1 MNLSMTRIPLL
12 LACLALLLS
21 PLPAR
26 AQATPTLAE
35 LEIDFWPEYDQ
46 PAMLV
51 IYRGTLA
58 ADAPLPASLAFAIP
72 AEYGPPLAVAFTD
85 SQGQLLNL
93 DYTTT
98 TAGEQMLIAFDAP
111 TRKFQ
116 FEYYDTRLDLS
127 APTRRYAFN
136 GAVAYPVQTL
146 LLKVQQPTG
155 ASQLTAQPALD
166 QQALAEDGLMYF
178 SGARA
183 NLAANEAFSLEL
195 SYTKTDDTLSINRP
209 PPLIA
214 TPQLPSAATPTP
226 LANTT
231 TLIAVAAAIVGV
243 LLVGGGVALFI
254 RARSEPTESAGDVP
268 RARRRTKRP
277 RRIAPTPP
285 ISSPADTGQGPAA
298 RAAFCHECGQPLQTG
313 DQFCRNCGT
322 KARG

>member
-1 MNLSMTRIPLL
+1 MTRILLL
-12 LACLALLLS
+12 LACLTLLAS

-26 AQATPTLAE
+26 AQEAPTLAE

-46 PAMLV
+46 RAMLV

-58 ADAPLPASLAFAIP
+58 ADTPLPASLTFAIP

-93 DYTTT
+93 EYTTT
-98 TAGEQMLIAFDAP
+98 TVGDRLLIAFDAP

-116 FEYYDTRLDLS
+116 FEYYDASLDLS
-127 APTRRYAFN
+127 APTRRYAFS
-136 GAVAYPVQTL
+136 GAVTYPVQTL

-155 ASQLTAQPALD
+155 ASQMAAQPALD

-183 NLAANEAFSLEL
+183 NLAANEAISLEL
-195 SYTKTDDTLSINRP
+195 SYTKNDDTLSINSPRP
-209 PPLIA
+209 LVA
-214 TPQLPSAATPTP
+214 TPQLPSAAAPTP

-254 RARSEPTESAGDVP
+254 RTRNEQTESAGDVP
-268 RARRRTKRP
+268 HARRRTKRP
-277 RRIAPTPP
+277 RKTAPTPP
-285 ISSPADTGQGPAA
+285 ASSPADTGQGQAA
-298 RAAFCHECGQPLQTG
+298 RAAFCHECGQPIQADDL
-313 DQFCRNCGT
+313 FCRHCGT
-322 KARG
+322 KVRR

>member
-1 MNLSMTRIPLL
+1 MTRILLL
-12 LACLALLLS
+12 LACMTLWVP

-58 ADAPLPASLAFAIP
+58 ADAPLPASLTFAIP
-72 AEYGPPLAVAFTD
+72 AKYEPPLAVAFTD
-85 SQGQLLNL
+85 AQGQLLNL
-93 DYTTT
+93 DYTAT
-98 TAGEQMLIAFDAP
+98 TAGGRTLIAFDAP

-116 FEYYDTRLDLS
+116 FEYYDTSLDLS
-127 APTRRYAFN
+127 APTRRYAFS
-136 GAVAYPVQTL
+136 GAVTYPAQTL

-183 NLAANEAFSLEL
+183 NLAANEVISLEL
-195 SYTKTDDTLSINRP
+195 SYTKNDDTLSINNP
-209 PPLIA
+209 PPLAA
-214 TPQLPSAATPTP
+214 TPQLPSAAAPTP

-254 RARSEPTESAGDVP
+254 RTQSEQTESAGDAP
-268 RARRRTKRP
+268 DARRRRKRP

-285 ISSPADTGQGPAA
+285 ASTPTDTGQGQAA
-298 RAAFCHECGQPLQTG
+298 RAAFCHECGQPVRPE
-313 DQFCRNCGT
+313 DHFCRNCGT
-322 KARG
+322 KLRR

>member
-1 MNLSMTRIPLL
+1 MSLSMTRILLL
-12 LACLALLLS
+12 LACLTLLVS

-26 AQATPTLAE
+26 AQAAPTLAE

-58 ADAPLPASLAFAIP
+58 ADAPLPASLTFAIP

-85 SQGQLLNL
+85 TQGQLLNL

-116 FEYYDTRLDLS
+116 FEYYDTSLDLS
-127 APTRRYAFN
+127 APTRRYAFG

-166 QQALAEDGLMYF
+166 QQTLAEDGLMYF
-178 SGARA
+178 GGVRA
-183 NLAANEAFSLEL
+183 TLAANETISLEL
-195 SYTKTDDTLSINRP
+195 SYAKNDNTLSIDSP

-214 TPQLPSAATPTP
+214 TPQLPSAVAPTP
-226 LANTT
+226 FANTT

-254 RARSEPTESAGDVP
+254 RTRSEQTQSAGGAP
-268 RARRRTKRP
+268 PARRRTKRP
-277 RRIAPTPP
+277 HRIAPTPP
-285 ISSPADTGQGPAA
+285 ASSPADTGQGQAA
-298 RAAFCHECGQPLQTG
+298 PAAFCHECGQPIQAADL
-313 DQFCRNCGT
+313 FCRNCGT
-322 KARG
+322 KVRR